1 VSNPFAQLGLSPEA
15 LDALRRARFTQP
27 TPIQAR
33 AIPAVLTGRDVIG
46 CAATGTGKTAAY
58 VLPLVERF
66 AKRRGTLGLVLA
78 PTRELVQQI
87 SEPVRFFAE
96 PRGLTHAVIIGGEDM
111 AAQVEA
117 LQQRPTFVLAT
128 PGRLVDLMG
137 AGAAAFP
144 RLESL
149 VLDEAD
155 RMLDMGFLPQLQRIL
170 KALPRRRQTLLFS
183 ATLGAEVS
191 RFARAQLREAV
202 RVEVTRSGTPAE
214 RAEQRLYQ
222 VKPEEKTP
230 LLLTLLAR
238 DEATALVFT
247 RTKERA
253 DKVHRALQR
262 AGHRCGVLHADR
274 TQSQRRQAME
284 GFREGTYRCLVATD
298 IAARGLDVEDVG
310 HVINYDLP
318 HAPEDYVHRIG
329 RTARAQASGVA
340 STFAT
345 ARDGATLANIER
357 IMRAKVPRVPV
368 PREDPLFQE
377 HWERFLA
384 AQREPGPPQK
394 DHGVSKRASGHE
406 PGRHGRTHKRRG
418 DS

>member
-1 VSNPFAQLGLSPEA
+1 MSDSFERLGLSPA
-15 LDALRRARFTQP
+15 TLGVLRRVRFSQP
-27 TPIQAR
+27 TPIQR
-33 AIPAVLTGRDVIG
+33 QAIPPALEGKDLIG

-58 VLPLVERF
+58 VLPMVERF
-66 AKRRGTLGLVLA
+66 TGRKGTLGLVLA

-87 SEPVRFFAE
+87 SEPVRLFSE
-96 PRGLTHAVIIGGEDM
+96 PHGLGQAVVIGGEDM

-117 LQQRPTFVLAT
+117 LKAHPTFVLAT
-128 PGRLVDLMG
+128 PGRLVDLLESG
-137 AGAAAFP
+137 GAAFP
-144 RLESL
+144 RLEVL

-155 RMLDMGFLPQLQRIL
+155 RMLDMGFQPQLERIL
-170 KALPRRRQTLLFS
+170 SALPRRRQTLLFS
-183 ATLGAEVS
+183 ATMGADVG
-191 RFARAQLREAV
+191 RFARERLHRPV

-214 RAEQRLYQ
+214 RAEQRLYILDAQ
-222 VKPEEKTP
+222 EKSA

-262 AGHRCGVLHADR
+262 AGYKSAVLHADR
-274 TQSQRRQAME
+274 TQNQRRQAME

-345 ARDGATLANIER
+345 QRDKDVVATIER
-357 IMRAKVPRVPV
+357 IMRAQIPRVAV
-368 PREDPLFQE
+368 PREDPVFQE
-377 HWERFLA
+377 AWTRFVA
-384 AQREPGPPQK
+384 AQKDPGPPQK
-394 DHGVSKRASGHE
+394 DAQSPRPAST
-406 PGRHGRTHKRRG
+406 PGRHARTHGKRG
-418 DS
+418 GK

>member
-1 VSNPFAQLGLSPEA
+1 MSTPFAQLGLSPEA

-27 TPIQAR
+27 TPIQER
-33 AIPAVLTGRDVIG
+33 AIPPALAGKDVIG

-66 AKRRGTLGLVLA
+66 VGKKGTLGLVLA

-87 SEPVRFFAE
+87 AEPVRFFAE
-96 PRGLTHAVIIGGEDM
+96 PRGLSHAVVIGGEDM
-111 AAQVEA
+111 AAQVAA
-117 LQQRPTFVLAT
+117 LKKWPTFVLAT
-128 PGRLVDLMG
+128 PGRLVDLLE
-137 AGAAAFP
+137 AKAVAFP
-144 RLESL
+144 RLEAL

-155 RMLDMGFLPQLQRIL
+155 RMLDMGFQPQLERILEALPQ
-170 KALPRRRQTLLFS
+170 RRQTLLFS
-183 ATLGAEVS
+183 ATLGPDVS
-191 RFARAQLREAV
+191 RFAKAQLHKPV

-214 RAEQRLYQ
+214 RAEQRLY
-222 VKPEEKTP
+222 VLKPEEKTP

-238 DEATALVFT
+238 EEGTGLVFT

-262 AGHRCGVLHADR
+262 AGHRCAVLHADR
-274 TQSQRRQAME
+274 TQNQRKQAME
-284 GFREGTYRCLVATD
+284 GFRDGTYRFLVATD
-298 IAARGLDVEDVG
+298 IAARGLDVEAVG

-329 RTARAQASGVA
+329 RTARAAASGVA

-345 ARDGATLANIER
+345 SRDREVVATIER
-357 IMRAKVPRVPV
+357 IMRANIPRLPV
-368 PREDPLFQE
+368 PREDPLFRE

-384 AQREPGPPQK
+384 AQRDPGPSQKQEAEPKREPGQ
-394 DHGVSKRASGHE
+394 A
-406 PGRHGRTHKRRG
+406 PGRHARTHKRRR